1 MQGVPHWH
9 SFFNAGK
16 LVRIALYVNF
26 PVPKEVLLIL
36 ASIMTSFLN
45 FCSHNPFIADIEN
58 IRDADLSKNDLIDL
72 RTKEM
77 M

>member
-1 MQGVPHWH
+1 
-9 SFFNAGK
+9 
-16 LVRIALYVNF
+16 
-26 PVPKEVLLIL
+26 
-36 ASIMTSFLN
+36 MTSFLN